1 MGKQWDKAI
10 PSIDIWKECLRI
22 LKPGAFAFIMCIP
35 RQDCL
40 SRMIV
45 SLDNAGFNI
54 NFTSLYHVFAS
65 GFPKAMSISK
75 AVDKRLGAKRK
86 ILGYAERFGR
96 EGRKAN
102 CGFKEEYVGASGT
115 QNQPAMKVIDKP
127 ATSQAKALDGS
138 YAGFSPKPALE
149 VILVAMKPI
158 ETKTYIDQAIK
169 NGHGIVWFDDCKIPY
184 KQKDIPQAGLRTKT
198 FGTKTEPISGGNGS
212 GGYKADNQ
220 GRFPANILISDN
232 VLNDGSKQ
240 SQGHWSKTK
249 TTGYGKFGG
258 GKSEYSGVG
267 RKEPYTYK
275 GHRYKV
281 EGFIKDNKPQA
292 PSNYN
297 DCGSFSRYF
306 SLDAWWDEKIKY
318 LPDNVKKTFPF
329 LIAPKA
335 SKSEKNRGC
344 KNLYWEKDN
353 SDFGY
358 HQVNKEKWEWLEQ
371 EEKRIFKETK
381 ERTSLKAQGNIHV
394 TTKPIKL
401 MSYLIV
407 LGSRKGDI
415 ILDPFAGSGTTL
427 IAAKM
432 LNRQYIG
439 YEINKE
445 YYEIAKKRLDVTLCQ
460 GEFNFGT

>member
-149 VILVAMKPI
+149 VILVAMKPL
-158 ETKTYIDQAIK
+158 EARTYVDQALK
-169 NGHGIVWFDDCKIPY
+169 NRKGITWLDDGRIP
-184 KQKDIPQAGLRTKT
+184 TKPRKT
-198 FGTKTEPISGGNGS
+198 GTKVNGKEIQANPTSFSGSNTRQLQTNYDKQDYAS
-212 GGYKADNQ
+212 
-220 GRFPANILISDN
+220 RFPANLLGSDD
-232 VLNDGSKQ
+232 VLNDGKNWKGGQNKSQAMSIFGNKMKERKQ
-240 SQGHWSKTK
+240 
-249 TTGYGKFGG
+249 
-258 GKSEYSGVG
+258 
-267 RKEPYTYK
+267 
-275 GHRYKV
+275 
-281 EGFIKDNKPQA
+281 IKRT
-292 PSNYN
+292 SNS
-297 DCGSFSRYF
+297 GSFSRYF

-344 KNLYWEKDN
+344 KNLYWEKDT

-358 HQVNKEKWEWLEQ
+358 HQVNKERWKWLEQ

-381 ERTSLKAQGNIHV
+381 KRISLKAQGNIHV

-427 IAAKM
+427 ISAKM
-432 LNRQYIG
+432 LNRHYIG

-445 YYEIAKKRLDVTLCQ
+445 YCEIAKQRLVNIVYQEKL
-460 GEFNFGT
+460 NL